1 MVARAAAAASG
12 ATSSRSAYAWCL
24 GSAVA
29 LLSLT
34 PLAEAQHYG
43 DTKCRD
49 QANYDYLYG
58 QVVHGTGAC
67 DYSVG
72 CAPMCREAH
81 KQLRDHECFA
91 EYLDVHGCER
101 P

>member
-1 MVARAAAAASG
+1 MG
-12 ATSSRSAYAWCL
+12 T
-24 GSAVA
+24 AVA

-43 DTKCRD
+43 SGCRD
-49 QANYDYLYG
+49 QAEYDYLYA

-72 CAPMCREAH
+72 CTPMCREAQ

-91 EYLDVHGCER
+91 DYLEVHSCER